1 MTRTTNTTTVTVIDK
16 PYSDIFVVN
25 SARVSFSKE
34 SDFDENGNL
43 KIGDQRLL
51 NYLAS
56 HGHWTPFS
64 HVRETFAFDV
74 DTMEMDW
81 FIQTTTQEMLASIVL
96 AQGSIEDKP
105 YWLIRHSLYGW
116 INLLKADE
124 EEFIFQP
131 IVRKFI
137 IKKLSELYPGS
148 MTAFGMHTFEEYN
161 IDELGLLAQ
170 YIPDINA
177 KNNDVYVVNMYTES
191 RRDYFIDVT
200 VREEVPIYVARQ
212 RFKHMIGFCIA
223 GDTEISFERTNTVKN
238 GISLYKIKDLYT
250 KWMKET
256 PHSRS
261 GDLYGHRKVLMKK
274 PLRVLDDTTGKFVH
288 AKLTNIIYS
297 GKKELYKIT
306 LEDGYNVTMTKDHK
320 VFTRDNN
327 WLSLEDAIGL
337 GITQSKTAYM
347 TKECYLATN
356 GVEINTDS
364 PLYDNYEW
372 IVAAKASGMKIQ
384 KMADESGTDYKTMKK
399 YLKKYGIKFNP
410 IDNLSGKGDIP
421 WNKGKTGYYISPP
434 VMPDTWLENVKI
446 ARSGNKS
453 NFWKGGVSS
462 ERSLIAAWV
471 QQNRKKIYER
481 DGYTCQNCSGVGK
494 TLNAHHIVPVYANLS
509 LAKDINN
516 MITLCKPCHQ
526 YIHSN
531 NLEQEFALHRNIE
544 CNFPI
549 EVEKPKGT
557 GNTLYARYKKVISV
571 EYVGIDDTYDL
582 TVDHPSH
589 NFVGNGV
596 VLHNCYNESSRRYVD
611 FEPQYFMPDVLRGR
625 ADNKKQGSTDTEC
638 KDHEKSLILYNAII
652 ERANDAYNTFV
663 DREWVY
669 DMCPEQARGIL
680 PQAMM
685 TDYYATGNLK
695 AWQRLITQRL
705 DAHAQ
710 KEIRDYA
717 ILLQDALTNFL

>member
-212 RFKHMIGFCIA
+212 RFKHMIGF
-223 GDTEISFERTNTVKN
+223 TF
-238 GISLYKIKDLYT
+238 
-250 KWMKET
+250 
-256 PHSRS
+256 
-261 GDLYGHRKVLMKK
+261 
-274 PLRVLDDTTGKFVH
+274 
-288 AKLTNIIYS
+288 
-297 GKKELYKIT
+297 
-306 LEDGYNVTMTKDHK
+306 
-320 VFTRDNN
+320 
-327 WLSLEDAIGL
+327 
-337 GITQSKTAYM
+337 
-347 TKECYLATN
+347 
-356 GVEINTDS
+356 
-364 PLYDNYEW
+364 
-372 IVAAKASGMKIQ
+372 
-384 KMADESGTDYKTMKK
+384 
-399 YLKKYGIKFNP
+399 
-410 IDNLSGKGDIP
+410 
-421 WNKGKTGYYISPP
+421 
-434 VMPDTWLENVKI
+434 
-446 ARSGNKS
+446 
-453 NFWKGGVSS
+453 
-462 ERSLIAAWV
+462 
-471 QQNRKKIYER
+471 
-481 DGYTCQNCSGVGK
+481 
-494 TLNAHHIVPVYANLS
+494 
-509 LAKDINN
+509 
-516 MITLCKPCHQ
+516 
-526 YIHSN
+526 
-531 NLEQEFALHRNIE
+531 
-544 CNFPI
+544 
-549 EVEKPKGT
+549 
-557 GNTLYARYKKVISV
+557 
-571 EYVGIDDTYDL
+571 
-582 TVDHPSH
+582 
-589 NFVGNGV
+589 
-596 VLHNCYNESSRRYVD
+596 NESSRRYVD
-611 FEPQYFMPDVLRGR
+611 FEPQYFVPDVLRGR

-638 KDHEKSLILYNAII
+638 HEHNTAIILYNAII
-652 ERANDAYNTFV
+652 ERANDAYTTFV
-663 DREWVY
+663 DREWQY